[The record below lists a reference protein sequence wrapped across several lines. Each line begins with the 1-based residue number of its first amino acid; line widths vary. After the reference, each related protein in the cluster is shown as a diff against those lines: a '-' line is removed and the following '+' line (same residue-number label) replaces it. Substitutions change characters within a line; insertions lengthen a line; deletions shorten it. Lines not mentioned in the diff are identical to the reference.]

1 MTSTNHLRLILDVKL
16 SFAPHIK
23 EKISKAMKGVAILKL
38 LSKFVSREILS
49 FCYKMYVRPHLDYG
63 DIIYHNSRSYLM
75 NMIEQLQYKS
85 ALVVTGCW
93 QGTSRFK
100 LYDELGWESLADRRW
115 YRRLVLFFEN
125 NQQLYS

>member
-1 MTSTNHLRLILDVKL
+1 MLNSLLLPTLKKR
-16 SFAPHIK
+16 
-23 EKISKAMKGVAILKL
+23 SKAMKGVAILKL

-100 LYDELGWESLADRRW
+100 LYDELGWEYLADRRW